1 MNVHCLFIKDRLTG
15 TQEWTFFF
23 LNHDFSV
30 YKDNKIVNEK
40 KTMNHLTGVVLV
52 FSRRIY
58 DEIQNVNMS

>member
-1 MNVHCLFIKDRLTG
+1 MD
-15 TQEWTFFF
+15 FFF

>member
-15 TQEWTFFF
+15 TQELTF

-52 FSRRIY
+52 FPRCIY